1 MFYIIRYADNEIRWL
16 KGFYM
21 NYLDR
26 IKVETNSAQKPVDTP
41 KNTRRQLF
49 TNSKAILVQ
58 RTNISSEVAI
68 EFIRANKEAVERS
81 VKILNKENL

>member
-41 KNTRRQLF
+41 KKYKKTIIYQFKSNTCSTYKYFQ
-49 TNSKAILVQ
+49 
-58 RTNISSEVAI
+58 
-68 EFIRANKEAVERS
+68 
-81 VKILNKENL
+81 